1 MTPLLSASSRLC
13 QGIYTAQADRWSTS
27 ALEERGRGL
36 SHATPSLNHCHPER
50 SAKERSDEARV
61 EGPRVPQHHHDYVR
75 EFTPHKL
82 IYGPPRRRKR
92 EAAASTKPRPS
103 FNHCHPERSAKERSD
118 GARVEGPRF
127 PQHHHDYVREFTP
140 LHTNIINAHHEPMPM
155 SRMLRCRF
163 SLHVLSIFQSALNV
177 SRCFSTLARGLRIEP
192 LSSRSCS

>member
-50 SAKERSDEARV
+50 SAKERSD
-61 EGPRVPQHHHDYVR
+61 
-75 EFTPHKL
+75 
-82 IYGPPRRRKR
+82 
-92 EAAASTKPRPS
+92 
-103 FNHCHPERSAKERSD
+103 

-140 LHTNIINAHHEPMPM
+140 HELIDGPPRHRKREAAA
-155 SRMLRCRF
+155 SAKPRPSSSHCHPERSEKERSDGARVEGPAFLRANTTT
-163 SLHVLSIFQSALNV
+163 SGNPH
-177 SRCFSTLARGLRIEP
+177 RCTRTSSTLTTNPCQCRACLGVDFLYTY
-192 LSSRSCS
+192 